1 MTALAPLLQG
11 LFTDRLAQRGVSP
24 HTTAAYRDSWRLLLG
39 FVHAQRGTSPAALDL
54 TDLDAD
60 LIGAF
65 LDYLERSRGNSIRTR
80 NMRLV
85 AIHALFNYAA
95 LRCPE
100 HAGLIAQVLAIP
112 AKRTET
118 TIVTFLTRAEA
129 QALLAAPDRSTA
141 LGRRDHLLLSVAI
154 QTGLRVS
161 ELTALTWNDL
171 SLGVGAHVLCN
182 GKGRKER
189 CTPLTKSVA
198 ALAVDWHR
206 ETQPAPTDPV
216 FVSRTG
222 GRLGR
227 HAVADMLGKYATTAA
242 VTCPTLA
249 AKHISPH
256 TLRHTAAMDLLQAG
270 VDTSVIAL
278 WLGHANTRSTQPYLH
293 ADLTIK
299 ERALARTAP
308 DAAARHRY
316 RPSDPLLAFLE
327 SL

>member
-24 HTTAAYRDSWRLLLG
+24 HTIAAYRDSWRLLLG
-39 FVHAQRGTSPAALDL
+39 FVHRQRGISPAALDL

-60 LIGAF
+60 MIGAF
-65 LDYLERSRGNSIRTR
+65 LDHLEQVRGNSIRTR

-85 AIHALFNYAA
+85 AIHALFDYAA

-112 AKRTET
+112 AKRSPT
-118 TIVTFLTRAEA
+118 TIVTFLTRPEA

-141 LGRRDHLLLSVAI
+141 LGRRDHLLLSLAI

-171 SLGVGAHVLCN
+171 ALGVGAHVLCN
-182 GKGRKER
+182 GKGRKQR

-198 ALAVDWHR
+198 ALADDWAR

-216 FVSRTG
+216 FVSRLG

-227 HAVADMLGKYATTAA
+227 HAVADLLNKYATTAA
-242 VTCPTLA
+242 TTCPTLVT
-249 AKHISPH
+249 KHISPH

-308 DAAARHRY
+308 DEAARHRY
-316 RPSDPLLAFLE
+316 QPSDPLLAFLE